1 MLFISHKTEDKE
13 IANEV
18 LRRALEHGYSD
29 KQIFLDS
36 DPGSGIEAGAQWESR
51 IYESL
56 KHTRAMIVLCSPNW
70 LKSQWCYVEIGYA
83 KAMAISVFPIVIEPC
98 EVGSALSATQAVDL
112 TRATDAAAR
121 DAAFDRLWTA
131 LDVQHLGPK
140 DNLPWPPP
148 GETDNCPF
156 PGLMCFAEKHAPV
169 FFGREQ
175 ERDAVIQQLQKMR
188 SSGMPRLL
196 MIVGGSGSGKS
207 SLLRA
212 GVLPWLKH
220 PTERNDWLV
229 LPTLR
234 FGEIPNDD
242 VTLLARLAEVIAES
256 YPPNH
261 PQRPAW
267 KDLRDKFESDDIER
281 AARDF
286 VDAALDLCHARH
298 TTASATAST
307 PTLLLAIDQFEE
319 LLTAATRR
327 SALKFLRFLGT
338 LLSRSNDRLL
348 VIGTMRSDYLDTWEQ
363 HAESLKPPFLDLYRL
378 PLFPWE
384 RVTDVITK
392 PAERVDVTFSDELIT
407 RLKGDAPNSDALPQ
421 LAFTLEK
428 LFRQCAGDKLVALRE
443 YEQLGGINGA
453 ITQAV
458 TRILPRDMPKEIA
471 QAVRLSF
478 VKHLAQVNENDE
490 FVRRTARWSD
500 LPHAAKPLLEQFVR
514 ERLLHRSGGNGEQI
528 EVSHEAIFRSWDRLT
543 KWLNESRQILRWRRD
558 IDHDRNT
565 APDSWQG
572 LTRSQLA
579 VARKWPHDRP
589 DELSPDETK
598 WIKRGIRRER
608 LIRGLVAGVMLV
620 ILALGAGAW
629 WEKTEADSAK
639 HESQDYLITSRFRLA
654 DSEIQNGQLARGIFS
669 YWQAYEDAR
678 IVPADLRPERARHL
692 IGSVSGGLGQPLL
705 HDDPVYAV
713 AFSPDGSTVV
723 TGCADNAA
731 RLWDVATYQPRGPL
745 LSHEGQVLAV
755 AFSEDGKMVLT
766 GSADKTAKLWDAQT
780 GKLLHTLTG
789 HQRRILAVAFSPDSR
804 MVLTGSVD
812 RTARLWDAQTS
823 QCQCELIGHQRWVSA
838 VAFSPDG
845 KTVLTGSYDTTAR
858 LWDAKTGKAKEMPVT
873 SNPIILK
880 GHDRGVSAV
889 AFSPDGNTLLTGSW
903 DKTARLWDAQKFEEK
918 KGMDPLQHE
927 GWVSSVAF
935 SPDGETVLTGS
946 YSGTARLWD
955 AGTGKPM
962 GEPLRHERWVNAV
975 AFHPKEKKVLTG
987 SSDGTARLWDVPAAR
1002 TMWHADSVTAVAFS
1016 PNGEKVLTG
1025 SWDFK
1030 AKLWDAATGELQFK
1044 ELAHGRGAN
1053 AVAFS
1058 PDGLKLLTGSY
1069 DTRVR
1074 LWDEKTGEESPV
1086 KFSQGNDLPAH
1097 DDGVTAVAFSP
1108 DGQTVLTGSW
1118 DQTARLWNA
1127 KTGELIRTLKD
1138 ISGVTH
1144 HDGVTA
1150 AAFSGDGR
1158 VITGSPDKTARIWN
1172 AETGALLPLEG
1183 TIQHEDGITAVAFS
1197 ADGKTVISGSYDGT
1211 ARLWDSSTGKPG
1223 FVLLHDDWVTAV
1235 AFSRDSQRVLTGSFD
1250 GTARL
1255 WDASTGKQWG
1265 EPMRHEGPVFAVGFS
1280 PVAGD
1285 WRMLT
1290 GSREDRARIWNL
1302 PIPAAD
1308 EPKRLRLSVEVRTT
1322 YSLDS
1327 NGDRKRLRHA
1337 EWLRLRQELTVLGD
1351 SCDVRSHKDL
1361 SEAEKQQLDRPTK
1374 W

>member
-256 YPPNH
+256 YPLNH

-286 VDAALDLCHARH
+286 VDAALDLCHLRR

-319 LLTAATRR
+319 LLTAATRP
-327 SALKFLRFLGT
+327 SAQKFLRFLGT

-363 HAESLKPPFLDLYRL
+363 HAESLKPPFLELYRL

-384 RVTDVITK
+384 RVTDVITR

-558 IDHDRNT
+558 IDHDRDT
-565 APDSWQG
+565 ALDSWPG
-572 LTRSQLA
+572 LTRSQLT

-598 WIKRGIRRER
+598 WIKRGIRREW
-608 LIRGLVAGVMLV
+608 LIRGLVAGVILV
-620 ILALGAGAW
+620 ISALGIGAW
-629 WEKTEADSAK
+629 WAKTEADTARTEADTAK
-639 HESQDYLITSRFRLA
+639 HESQDHLITSRFRLA

-678 IVPADLRPERARHL
+678 IFPADSRSERARTL
-692 IGSVSGGLGQPLL
+692 IGSVSGQLGQPLL
-705 HDDPVYAV
+705 HDHPVYAV
-713 AFSPDGSTVV
+713 AFSPDGKTVV

-731 RLWDVATYQPRGPL
+731 RLWDVEASQVRGPL
-745 LSHEGQVLAV
+745 LRHKGQVLAV
-755 AFSEDGKMVLT
+755 AYSRDGTMVLT
-766 GSADKTAKLWDAQT
+766 GSADKTALLWDAKT

-789 HQRRILAVAFSPDSR
+789 HKRRILAVAFSHDSKT
-804 MVLTGSVD
+804 VVTGSVD
-812 RTARLWDAQTS
+812 RTARLWDVETGEFKGES
-823 QCQCELIGHQRWVSA
+823 KGELKGHGSWVSA
-838 VAFSPDG
+838 VAFSHDST
-845 KTVLTGSYDTTAR
+845 TVLTGSYDMTAR
-858 LWDAKTGKAKEMPVT
+858 LWDAVTGQPKKMPESEEKMIVT
-873 SNPIILK
+873 
-880 GHDRGVSAV
+880 GHNRGVSAV
-889 AFSPDGNTLLTGSW
+889 AFSPDGHTLLTGSW
-903 DKTARLWDAQKFEEK
+903 DKTARLWDATTLKPKTIKSLGTTRPPQSA
-918 KGMDPLQHE
+918 GQDVVTAIPIDPLQHE

-935 SPDGETVLTGS
+935 SPDGSLVLTGS
-946 YSGTARLWD
+946 YPGTAWLWD
-955 AGTGKPM
+955 ANTGKTL

-975 AFHPKEKKVLTG
+975 AFHPKEQKVLTG
-987 SSDGTARLWDVPAAR
+987 SSDGTARIWDVPAAR
-1002 TMWHADSVTAVAFS
+1002 TMWHTDSVTAVAFS
-1016 PNGEKVLTG
+1016 PNGKQVLTG
-1025 SWDFK
+1025 SWDWK
-1030 AKLWDAATGELQFK
+1030 AKLWDAATGE
-1044 ELAHGRGAN
+1044 
-1053 AVAFS
+1053 
-1058 PDGLKLLTGSY
+1058 
-1069 DTRVR
+1069 
-1074 LWDEKTGEESPV
+1074 
-1086 KFSQGNDLPAH
+1086 
-1097 DDGVTAVAFSP
+1097 
-1108 DGQTVLTGSW
+1108 
-1118 DQTARLWNA
+1118 
-1127 KTGELIRTLKD
+1127 
-1138 ISGVTH
+1138 
-1144 HDGVTA
+1144 
-1150 AAFSGDGR
+1150 
-1158 VITGSPDKTARIWN
+1158 
-1172 AETGALLPLEG
+1172 
-1183 TIQHEDGITAVAFS
+1183 
-1197 ADGKTVISGSYDGT
+1197 
-1211 ARLWDSSTGKPG
+1211 
-1223 FVLLHDDWVTAV
+1223 
-1235 AFSRDSQRVLTGSFD
+1235 
-1250 GTARL
+1250 
-1255 WDASTGKQWG
+1255 
-1265 EPMRHEGPVFAVGFS
+1265 
-1280 PVAGD
+1280 
-1285 WRMLT
+1285 
-1290 GSREDRARIWNL
+1290 
-1302 PIPAAD
+1302 
-1308 EPKRLRLSVEVRTT
+1308 
-1322 YSLDS
+1322 
-1327 NGDRKRLRHA
+1327 
-1337 EWLRLRQELTVLGD
+1337 
-1351 SCDVRSHKDL
+1351 
-1361 SEAEKQQLDRPTK
+1361 
-1374 W
+1374 